1 MNEILKELDSVFKM
15 ISTIPVSGDSVEV
28 MAAAKNELRKVYAKV
43 SEIGSE
49 KSQTEKTDGE
59 VRG

>member
-49 KSQTEKTDGE
+49 NAQTEKTDG
-59 VRG
+59 